1 MSIHREAVLALAG
14 VFQAATLIDTLAT
27 VGTLPES
34 SFHASIHSLFE
45 LDPKTVSD
53 IFPHLN
59 DMALG
64 INSLIRHFSRHISA
78 SSLPHILRYVV
89 GITHLE
95 RQFMSKQRMVNDL
108 RQRLTHIKSQAEYF
122 SPTHEN
128 VIAALST
135 AYSATLGRLPY
146 RIQITGKS
154 CYLEPPQTFV
164 QIRALLLAG
173 VRSAVLWRQ
182 YGGSRLA
189 LVLKRKQIIHIAKQ
203 WQLAI

>member
-1 MSIHREAVLALAG
+1 MKIHREAVLALAG
-14 VFQAATLIDTLAT
+14 IFQAATLIETLAT
-27 VGTLPES
+27 SGTLPES

-45 LDPKTVSD
+45 LDPRAVSD
-53 IFPHLN
+53 IFPHLS

-64 INSLIRHFSRHISA
+64 INSLIKHFSHHISA
-78 SSLPHILRYVV
+78 SSPPHILQYVV
-89 GITHLE
+89 GISHLE
-95 RQFMSKQRMVNDL
+95 RQFISKQHIVNDL

-135 AYSATLGRLPY
+135 AYRATLGQLPY

-154 CYLEPPQTFV
+154 CYLEPAQTFL

-182 YGGSRLA
+182 YGGSRMM
-189 LVLKRKQIIHIAKQ
+189 LVLKRKQIVHIAKQ